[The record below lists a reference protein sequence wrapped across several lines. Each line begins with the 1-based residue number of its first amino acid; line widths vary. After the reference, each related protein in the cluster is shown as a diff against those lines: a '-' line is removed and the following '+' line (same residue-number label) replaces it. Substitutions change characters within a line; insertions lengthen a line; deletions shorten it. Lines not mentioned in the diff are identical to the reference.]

1 MKSYLGD
8 FYRAAGALG
17 LEGNDIL
24 RVAAMLGLDTRA
36 VDVSAPAPT
45 QPDALVD
52 LDTTR
57 TTGVLPVV
65 ESQRPAA
72 LLARAVK
79 TASPAPSASQPGW
92 FSSTTPFPVEKA
104 RHRTT
109 KLPLDPLLTPRGA
122 RNIVAAVAA
131 THVAEGEIDLERI
144 VASVARGEVLRDL
157 HRRASIT
164 VRNGLQLLV
173 DRGPSMTYFARDA
186 KWVEQQIQNVVG
198 ADRVQSLRFAEL
210 PQRGIGRPGEEWKS
224 YRPPVP
230 GVPVLVLTDL
240 GIGGSSAALVAAEW
254 VAFAKLVRAAG
265 CPLVAL
271 VPYPPERWPE
281 AAARALTVAQWDRS
295 LDARRARLAMRR
307 AQKVLG

>member
-1 MKSYLGD
+1 VKSHLGD

-24 RVAAMLGLDTRA
+24 RVAALLGLDTRA
-36 VDVSAPAPT
+36 ATSTPAPA

-52 LDTTR
+52 PGTTR
-57 TTGVLPVV
+57 TTNVYPAI
-65 ESQRPAA
+65 ESERSAA

-79 TASPAPSASQPGW
+79 TASPAANVSQPGW
-92 FSSTTPFPVEKA
+92 FSSTTPFPVERT

-109 KLPLDPLLTPRGA
+109 RLPLDPLLAPRGA

-157 HRRASIT
+157 HRRVSVT

-173 DRGPSMTYFARDA
+173 DRGQSMTFFARDA
-186 KWVEQQIQNVVG
+186 SWVEQQIQNVVG

-210 PQRGIGRPGEEWKS
+210 PQRGAGRSGEEWKS
-224 YRPPVP
+224 YRPPVS

-240 GIGGSSAALVAAEW
+240 GIGGSSAALVAVDW

-281 AAARALTVAQWDRS
+281 MAARAITIAQWDRS
-295 LDARRARLAMRR
+295 LDARRARMAMRR